1 MECKDM
7 LPTYINQV
15 ILEYD
20 KVFALKCKKFL
31 FYQVFA
37 VEKIILLI
45 IQMDCNGDVES
56 IWKDLWYFFID
67 CIIIYIEW
75 FIVLKGVVDS
85 MCNSTVL
92 PTQWHKNL
100 M

>member
-1 MECKDM
+1 M

-45 IQMDCNGDVES
+45 IQMDSDYSTHINVVGS
-56 IWKDLWYFFID
+56 I
-67 CIIIYIEW
+67 
-75 FIVLKGVVDS
+75 S
-85 MCNSTVL
+85 
-92 PTQWHKNL
+92 
-100 M
+100 

>member
-1 MECKDM
+1 M

-45 IQMDCNGDVES
+45 IQMDYNGDVES
-56 IWKDLWYFFID
+56 IWKDL
-67 CIIIYIEW
+67 
-75 FIVLKGVVDS
+75 
-85 MCNSTVL
+85 
-92 PTQWHKNL
+92 
-100 M
+100 